1 MLDTLYPL
9 THFLGHRPPT
19 VSSEL
24 QPGDAGYRKFH
35 ASFNAFA
42 DFGWADP
49 LRSRLRAREERQ
61 AAAQRQ
67 EDDGDEAKA
76 KGNGESHAREP
87 WHVSLGWLLWSRLKG
102 VVLST
107 LPTFAILSFIALIAR
122 SAYWREYG
130 SPVILGAFGTET
142 VILFCLPHLPAA
154 QPWAVFLGNTISAIV
169 SVAIQKAF
177 FHYPS
182 YKPGSVDGVNWAAPV
197 VATITSSAV
206 SGEEWRWECT
216 QRDRLQLCLNES
228 TCSDDF
234 YCPSF
239 FPLQVMQMVG
249 IVHPPGAAI
258 AVLATTTSNVV
269 GEGWELPG
277 HVCLISLLFVAM
289 GLIFNNIGGRSYP
302 SSWGLP
308 FWPTAPSPKEIREHW
323 SVKEREG
330 RRREAAK
337 KSSAVEEGREG
348 SNETM
353 APR

>member
-1 MLDTLYPL
+1 MSSEEQEGPAGTKVLDTLYPL
-9 THFLGHRPPT
+9 THFIGHRPPT

-35 ASFNAFA
+35 ANFHAFV
-42 DFGWADP
+42 DFGWCDP
-49 LRSRLRAREERQ
+49 LRSRLKAREERQ

-67 EDDGDEAKA
+67 EDDKEAGKD
-76 KGNGESHAREP
+76 NGESYAREP
-87 WHVSLGWLLWSRLKG
+87 WRVSLGWLLWSRLKG

-107 LPTFAILSFIALIAR
+107 IPTFAVLSFIALIAR
-122 SAYWREYG
+122 SAFWREYG
-130 SPVILGAFGTET
+130 SPIILGAFGTET

-154 QPWAVFLGNTISAIV
+154 QPLAIFLGNTISAII

-177 FHYPS
+177 EHYPS

-206 SGEEWRWECT
+206 M
-216 QRDRLQLCLNES
+216 QL
-228 TCSDDF
+228 
-234 YCPSF
+234 
-239 FPLQVMQMVG
+239 VG

-277 HVCLISLLFVAM
+277 HICLISLLFIAM
-289 GLIFNNIGGRSYP
+289 GLVFNNIGGKTYP

-308 FWPTAPSPKEIREHW
+308 FWPTAPSPGQIRERW
-323 SVKEREG
+323 NVKQRESRG
-330 RRREAAK
+330 RTAGKEGNAA
-337 KSSAVEEGREG
+337 EEGREG
-348 SNETM
+348 SNETV